1 MKRVRDPDEFREAIE
16 ARTLTRREVGRLAD
30 CTAGTVQFILNG
42 QATDPALAR
51 RLARVLRRP
60 IDDLFVDV
68 PSNSRQSSVERK
80 AIA

>member
-1 MKRVRDPDEFREAIE
+1 MKRVRDPGEFREAID
-16 ARTLTRREVGRLAD
+16 ARTLTRREVGRLAG
-30 CTAGTVQFILNG
+30 CTVGTVQFILNG

-60 IDDLFVDV
+60 VDELFVDV
-68 PSNSRQSSVERK
+68 PSSNKQTTVERK